1 MTPGESHAPTM
12 TSRSPSSR
20 PIAANAR
27 PRAPRK
33 GAFGGTLVGLFLGV
47 IVGLAIAAGAAY
59 YLMKSGNP
67 YQASTAKETPRE
79 GIRDPGKA
87 GKADAAAPEKPRFD
101 FYKIL
106 PGAEEA
112 KVQPKAPEKS
122 ADRATLERAK
132 DPARDASGR
141 DAAAKEPERTV
152 ARADERAAAKPLE
165 PPAAKAG
172 ERFWLQ
178 AGSFAGESDAENLK
192 ARLALAGWEAAVQK
206 AEIPDKGTRYRVR
219 LGPYDN
225 TDELSRNRAELGKR
239 GFDVAVIR
247 Q

>member
-1 MTPGESHAPTM
+1 M
-12 TSRSPSSR
+12 TSRSTSSR
-20 PIAANAR
+20 PVAANAR

-33 GAFGGTLVGLFLGV
+33 AAFGGTLIGLFLGV
-47 IVGLAIAAGAAY
+47 IVGLGIAAGAAY

-67 YQASTAKETPRE
+67 YQPSTAKETPRDALRE
-79 GIRDPGKA
+79 PAK

-112 KVQPKAPEKS
+112 KVQPKAPDKS
-122 ADRATLERAK
+122 ADRATLERAR
-132 DPARDASGR
+132 DPSREPAARDAT
-141 DAAAKEPERTV
+141 AKEPDRTV
-152 ARADERAAAKPLE
+152 ARVDERAASRPAEPV
-165 PPAAKAG
+165 PPAAKGG

-225 TDELSRNRAELGKR
+225 TDELSRTRAELGKR

>member
-1 MTPGESHAPTM
+1 M

-20 PIAANAR
+20 PVAANAR
-27 PRAPRK
+27 PRARRK
-33 GAFGGTLVGLFLGV
+33 GALGGTLIGLFVGV
-47 IVGLAIAAGAAY
+47 IVGLAIAAGAAW

-67 YQASTAKETPRE
+67 YQPSTAKESPRE
-79 GIRDPGKA
+79 GAREPARSAKA
-87 GKADAAAPEKPRFD
+87 EPATPDKPPFD

-112 KVQPKAPEKS
+112 KPQPKAAEKS

-132 DPARDASGR
+132 EPTREPSGR
-141 DAAAKEPERTV
+141 DAPAKEPDKAI
-152 ARADERAAAKPLE
+152 ARADERATSRPTE
-165 PPAAKAG
+165 PVPPAAKPG

-178 AGSFAGESDAENLK
+178 AGSFAGEADAENLR

-206 AEIPDKGTRYRVR
+206 ADIPDKGTRYRVR

-225 TDELSRNRAELGKR
+225 TDELSRTRAELGKR

>member
-1 MTPGESHAPTM
+1 MTT
-12 TSRSPSSR
+12 RSPSSR
-20 PIAANAR
+20 PVAANAR

-33 GAFGGTLVGLFLGV
+33 AAFGGTLIGLFVGV

-79 GIRDPGKA
+79 GVREPAKP

-112 KVQPKAPEKS
+112 KVQPKAADKS

-132 DPARDASGR
+132 DPTREPPGR
-141 DAAAKEPERTV
+141 DAAAKEPDRTV
-152 ARADERAAAKPLE
+152 ARADERATAKPPE
-165 PPAAKAG
+165 PVPPAAKAG

-225 TDELSRNRAELGKR
+225 TDELSRTRAELGKR

>member
-1 MTPGESHAPTM
+1 M

-20 PIAANAR
+20 PVAANAR

-33 GAFGGTLVGLFLGV
+33 GAFGGTLIGLFLGV
-47 IVGLAIAAGAAY
+47 IVGLGLAAGAAY

-67 YQASTAKETPRE
+67 YQPSTAKETPRDGTRE
-79 GIRDPGKA
+79 PAKA

-132 DPARDASGR
+132 DPSREPPARDAT
-141 DAAAKEPERTV
+141 AKEPDRTV
-152 ARADERAAAKPLE
+152 ARADERAASRPAEPV
-165 PPAAKAG
+165 PPAAKGG

-206 AEIPDKGTRYRVR
+206 ADIPDKGTRYRVR

-225 TDELSRNRAELGKR
+225 TDELTRNRAELGKR
-239 GFDVAVIR
+239 GFEVAVIR